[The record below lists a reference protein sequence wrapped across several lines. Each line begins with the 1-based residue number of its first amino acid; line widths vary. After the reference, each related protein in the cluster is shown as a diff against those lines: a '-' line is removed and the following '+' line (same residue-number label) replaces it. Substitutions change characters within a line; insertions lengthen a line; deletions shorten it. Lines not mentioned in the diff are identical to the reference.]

1 MNFVFH
7 TLSGNHKRLWKLQ
20 KETITFSNTSIQ
32 VYTYIIDRCA
42 ALDRTPVQ
50 TNIISAELATIY
62 PLRMGR
68 IFTRATVPHKEE
80 MK

>member
-20 KETITFSNTSIQ
+20 KETITFSNTSL
-32 VYTYIIDRCA
+32 YMYITDRCA

-50 TNIISAELATIY
+50 TNIISAELATIN

-68 IFTRATVPHKEE
+68 IFTRATVPHNEE
-80 MK
+80 ME